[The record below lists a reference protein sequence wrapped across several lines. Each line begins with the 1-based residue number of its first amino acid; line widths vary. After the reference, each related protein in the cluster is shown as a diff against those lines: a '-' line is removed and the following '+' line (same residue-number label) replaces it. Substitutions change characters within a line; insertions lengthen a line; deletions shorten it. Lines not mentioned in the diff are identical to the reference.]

1 MPHLNRSPSSPSLRD
16 PPRQA
21 LELLPRPSMSR
32 PKPSPYY
39 ASVRR
44 LSSRP
49 RPSVA
54 SIADIFVG
62 SLVLAGFCHDHSP
75 RGRNLSTMQLETS
88 EHPLRRLRGRN
99 LAGRGQ
105 LPAGRRVEYSRTSVQ
120 SSRPRSWLSTGLAQ
134 KTTDDHTEQD
144 PREQGHTEQ
153 VHANLPVRTRFGR
166 HEDRSLS
173 DLREDA
179 DEEERPI
186 APSLSYDEQ
195 NYIATCQFFEKY
207 LGKKYNWKEA
217 VDVLL
222 PMPEAKRNK
231 NDWRDEVESPSVE
244 HLLEALNA
252 DTEATTQYLFRL
264 YRDIPSPGV
273 AKLSKRS
280 RGDLLR
286 RFANPPNRRWADA
299 RRYLALVEDMV
310 RAGLPMS
317 RSLWSSAIHFAGRG
331 NGSGKVLK
339 RDLVRAIGL
348 WQQME
353 HVAGVQADEVVFGI
367 LFDVAMKSGQ
377 FTVATRLEAEM
388 RERGLDFDR
397 FGMVA
402 KIFSYGLQKNVAG
415 VSAAFEKFVMSG
427 EIVDTVTL
435 NCLCVSYLRAGEV
448 NIAEQIYARML
459 EAQRSAQGLNPS
471 VSSSS
476 DDPALSSEFFIYRGS
491 TRQMG
496 RHLKKSHALKKQLPA
511 FHQALQDS
519 LPMTPDTRTF
529 YIFLRHFS
537 RYSGQLDMFM
547 TVLRDMESTYAVPP
561 RHIVYMLLFEGFG
574 IHGDKRKTWSAER
587 LRLTWHAYLRALRDS
602 KTRLV
607 DMYEGNKSTDVVWEN
622 PLGSII
628 TENQPDMPTEDP
640 NGLYV
645 PLPST
650 NAGITSG
657 FAQRDD
663 PGGFYAAVSLDE
675 TETAHSP
682 AEPDDPNKPTDTDEL
697 VSNNDEQTLEESK
710 KPHNVNGFFSSLW
723 PDDMDTVL
731 DPVRS
736 ETPNKPAAIDE
747 LFSRKNEDLPE
758 AIIDEEEA
766 EGGFDKYHG
775 NEDHIDFE
783 ARVENGVFVGRRMI
797 VAILRAFGTCCGPR
811 EVLEAWLQLER
822 LWQPHHRKASD
833 VFAVKEELDRQL
845 SKTRQL

>member
-1 MPHLNRSPSSPSLRD
+1 MPL
-16 PPRQA
+16 
-21 LELLPRPSMSR
+21 
-32 PKPSPYY
+32 
-39 ASVRR
+39 
-44 LSSRP
+44 
-49 RPSVA
+49 
-54 SIADIFVG
+54 G
-62 SLVLAGFCHDHSP
+62 
-75 RGRNLSTMQLETS
+75 TS
-88 EHPLRRLRGRN
+88 EHPSRRLRGRT
-99 LAGRGQ
+99 LADRGQ

-120 SSRPRSWLSTGLAQ
+120 SSRPRSWLSTGVAQ
-134 KTTDDHTEQD
+134 KTTDDPTEQD

-153 VHANLPVRTRFGR
+153 VHASLPAKTRFEE
-166 HEDRSLS
+166 HKDKSLS

-179 DEEERPI
+179 DVTMHKRLGRLIPEIMSNRRIQIQGDESHDTEHPPVSQEEERPI
-186 APSLSYDEQ
+186 GPSLSYDER

-222 PMPEAKRNK
+222 PTPEAQRNE
-231 NDWRDEVESPSVE
+231 NDGRDEVESPSVE

-252 DTEATTQYLFRL
+252 DTEPTTQHLFRL

-280 RGDLLR
+280 RGYLLR
-286 RFANPPNRRWADA
+286 RFANPQNRRWADA

-331 NGSGKVLK
+331 NGSGKVLR

-367 LFDVAMKSGQ
+367 LFDVAIKSGQ
-377 FTVATRLEAEM
+377 YTVATRLEAEM

-397 FGMVA
+397 FGMVT

-415 VSAAFEKFVMSG
+415 VSAAFEQFVKSG
-427 EIVDTVTL
+427 EIVDTVAL

-448 NIAEQIYARML
+448 NTAEQIYARML
-459 EAQRSAQGLNPS
+459 EAQRSAKGLSPS
-471 VSSSS
+471 VSGSSSS
-476 DDPALSSEFFIYRGS
+476 DDAALSSEFLIYRGS
-491 TRQMG
+491 TRKMG
-496 RHLKKSHALKKQLPA
+496 RRLKKSHALKKQLPA

-574 IHGDKRKTWSAER
+574 IHGDKRKSWSAER

-607 DMYEGNKSTDVVWEN
+607 DLYEGNKSTDVVWEN

-650 NAGITSG
+650 NAGTTSG

-663 PGGFYAAVSLDE
+663 PGGFYASVPLDE
-675 TETAHSP
+675 TETARSP
-682 AEPDDPNKPTDTDEL
+682 AKPDDTNKPTDTDEL
-697 VSNNDEQTLEESK
+697 VSDNDEQTPEGSN

-723 PDDMDTVL
+723 PDDTDTMPN
-731 DPVRS
+731 PVRS
-736 ETPNKPAAIDE
+736 ETPNKPTAIDE
-747 LFSRKNEDLPE
+747 LFSRKNEDLSE

-766 EGGFDKYHG
+766 EDGFDRYHG
-775 NEDHIDFE
+775 NEGHIDLD

-797 VAILRAFGTCCGPR
+797 VAILRAFGTCCGPK

-822 LWQPHHRKASD
+822 LWQPHHRKAND

-845 SKTRQL
+845 SKTRNL